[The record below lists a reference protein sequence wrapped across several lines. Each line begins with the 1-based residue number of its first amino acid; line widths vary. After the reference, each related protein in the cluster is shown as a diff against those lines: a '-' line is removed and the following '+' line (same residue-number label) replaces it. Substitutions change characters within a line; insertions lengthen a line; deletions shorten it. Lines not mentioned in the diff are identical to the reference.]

1 MKTVDTSLK
10 IFKDGKPRVT
20 ASNEYKCST
29 SKIETCFE
37 TNNSSYFAV

>member
-10 IFKDGKPRVT
+10 IFKDKPRVT
-20 ASNEYKCST
+20 VSNEYKCST